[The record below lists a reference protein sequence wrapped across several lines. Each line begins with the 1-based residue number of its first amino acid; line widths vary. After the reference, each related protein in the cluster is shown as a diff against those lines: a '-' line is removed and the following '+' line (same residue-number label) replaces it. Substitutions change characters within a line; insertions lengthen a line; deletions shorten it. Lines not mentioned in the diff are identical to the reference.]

1 MNGIPSRERQFEIEY
16 RWLEDVEKQ
25 AKQARIC
32 WIQSLA
38 RELREKIP
46 AFIKVLESE
55 DSKNVADK
63 AE

>member
-1 MNGIPSRERQFEIEY
+1 MNQIPSRERSFELEY

-25 AKQARIC
+25 AKAARIL
-32 WIQSLA
+32 WIQKLSA
-38 RELREKIP
+38 ELRDKIP

-63 AE
+63 SE